1 MSFCF
6 KYHVVSPFPVSE
18 CMLCYFDVSLAREGL
33 AHSTIKTYLAAV
45 RHTDTHIERGYP
57 DLRDGTSL
65 PQLHLVQTGIHHDR
79 AEQGP
84 PVTQRLPITVP
95 LLRQM
100 RRVLTQHPIDYESS
114 LIWVAA
120 TTCFFFRS
128 GEITAPTESGFNPT
142 VHLAWGD
149 VGMDD
154 STPSTKIRVV
164 LKRSKTYQFGRGVAV
179 WIGETRDEVCP
190 VRAVM
195 GTQHAVGQQLPSFV
209 LRMGSP

>member
-1 MSFCF
+1 MLFCCIIS
-6 KYHVVSPFPVSE
+6 KGRPSPLYDKDIPGSRASHP
-18 CMLCYFDVSLAREGL
+18 Y
-33 AHSTIKTYLAAV
+33 
-45 RHTDTHIERGYP
+45 RHLDQ
-57 DLRDGTSL
+57 RDGTSL
-65 PQLHLVQTGIHHDR
+65 PRLHLVQTGIHRDT

-100 RRVLTQHPIDYESS
+100 RRVLTQPPIDYESS
-114 LIWVAA
+114 LIWAAA
-120 TTCFFFRS
+120 TTCFFGFFRS
-128 GEITAPTESGFNPT
+128 GEITAPTESGFNPA

-154 STPSTKIRVV
+154 STPPTKIRVV
-164 LKRSKTYQFGRGVAV
+164 LKRSKPDQFGRGVAV

-195 GTQHAVGQQLPSFV
+195 EFTARRGTTAGPFF
-209 LRMGSP
+209 RFENGSP